1 MAGIKPIL
9 GTFDLSRVTMVIG
22 IIPITEGLV
31 TASISKEGDEITPV
45 DSNLGDIT
53 LNIRRITRGTLS
65 ITLNA
70 LAEAN
75 ILLQEYAASVRTFG
89 APAYFPIAIM
99 DRSSKSGV
107 MTLGWIQHQPDASY
121 GETIEDREW
130 VFGLADA
137 STSIVAAGANVAA
150 GVGSII

>member
-22 IIPITEGLV
+22 VIPITEGLV

-53 LNIRRITRGTLS
+53 LNIRRNNRGKLS
-65 ITLNA
+65 VTLNA

-75 ILLQEYAASVRTFG
+75 VLLQEYAASVRDWG
-89 APAYFPIAIM
+89 APAYFPISIL

-107 MTLGWIQHQPDASY
+107 VTLGWIEHQPDASY
-121 GETIEDREW
+121 GETVEDREW

-137 STSIVAAGANVAA
+137 STSIVAAA
-150 GVGSII
+150 GNIAGGISSIA